1 MKFDFKKKMKS
12 VDDDL
17 ISELISK
24 AEEAM
29 VHPLKKSKVE
39 EVEPEGEEDSES
51 SEVESGEEEDSLDPE
66 DLKKLLEIYNTMKD

>member
-1 MKFDFKKKMKS
+1 MEYLTNKGNKMKFDFKKKMKS

-39 EVEPEGEEDSES
+39 VVAVDDGEAEG
-51 SEVESGEEEDSLDPE
+51 
-66 DLKKLLEIYNTMKD
+66 K